1 MMTGGGESGGAA
13 GVYAPRETRFFSAPR
28 GIFARRGGACAR
40 ASRRR
45 GGFSLAEA
53 VLALALFAA
62 SAFAV
67 SQICYNCVYPL
78 SMADSDP
85 AMEADFRRGIEAVL
99 GVSDYDSLSDEID
112 VESFGGETLKAS
124 GEAEPTEVADLFK
137 LDITVRG
144 RSFER
149 KRTVFVVRPGW
160 YEISTE
166 RDDIITDRTDYLEDL
181 RMEAAK

>member
-13 GVYAPRETRFFSAPR
+13 GFYAPRETRFFSAPR
-28 GIFARRGGACAR
+28 RGFPLRGKPAF
-40 ASRRR
+40 SRRR

>member
-1 MMTGGGESGGAA
+1 MT
-13 GVYAPRETRFFSAPR
+13 
-28 GIFARRGGACAR
+28 AR
-40 ASRRR
+40 ARMRRKACGAWAGKSAAALRR

-78 SMADSDP
+78 SAADSDP
-85 AMEADFRRGIEAVL
+85 AREADIRRGVEAVL
-99 GVSDYDSLSDEID
+99 GVDDYDSLSDEID
-112 VESFGGETLKAS
+112 VESFDGEVLKAC
-124 GEAEPTEVADLFK
+124 GEAEPTQIADLFR
-137 LDITVRG
+137 LEITVRG
-144 RSFER
+144 KSFER
-149 KRTVFVVRPGW
+149 RRTVFVVRPGW

-166 RDDIITDRTDYLEDL
+166 RDDIITDRTDYIEDL

>member
-1 MMTGGGESGGAA
+1 MITGGGESGGAA
-13 GVYAPRETRFFSAPR
+13 GFYAPRETRFFSAPR
-28 GIFARRGGACAR
+28 RGFPLRGKPTF
-40 ASRRR
+40 SRRR

-99 GVSDYDSLSDEID
+99 GVSASPLAFKVSPPKLSTSISS
-112 VESFGGETLKAS
+112 ESES
-124 GEAEPTEVADLFK
+124 
-137 LDITVRG
+137 
-144 RSFER
+144 
-149 KRTVFVVRPGW
+149 
-160 YEISTE
+160 
-166 RDDIITDRTDYLEDL
+166 
-181 RMEAAK
+181 

>member
-1 MMTGGGESGGAA
+1 MTARARMRRKACGAWA
-13 GVYAPRETRFFSAPR
+13 GKSASAP
-28 GIFARRGGACAR
+28 
-40 ASRRR
+40 RR

-78 SMADSDP
+78 SAADSDP
-85 AMEADFRRGIEAVL
+85 AREADIRRGVEAVL
-99 GVSDYDSLSDEID
+99 GVDDYDSLSDEID
-112 VESFGGETLKAS
+112 VESFDGEVLKAC
-124 GEAEPTEVADLFK
+124 GEAEPTQIADLFR
-137 LDITVRG
+137 LEITVRG
-144 RSFER
+144 KSFER
-149 KRTVFVVRPGW
+149 RRTVFVVRPGW

>member
-1 MMTGGGESGGAA
+1 MT
-13 GVYAPRETRFFSAPR
+13 
-28 GIFARRGGACAR
+28 AR
-40 ASRRR
+40 ARMRRKACGAWAGKSAAAPRR

-78 SMADSDP
+78 SAADSDP
-85 AMEADFRRGIEAVL
+85 AREADIRRGVEAAL
-99 GVSDYDSLSDEID
+99 GVDDYDSLSDEID
-112 VESFGGETLKAS
+112 VESFDGEVLKAC
-124 GEAEPTEVADLFK
+124 GEAEPTQIADLFR
-137 LDITVRG
+137 LEITVRG
-144 RSFER
+144 KSFER
-149 KRTVFVVRPGW
+149 RRTVFVVRPGW